1 MNASAAQALLRGMVD
16 IPSPS
21 GAEQALAA
29 YLMGELERLGF
40 QSAIDGVGNVVGIR
54 GNASGPQ
61 ILFLGHMDTVSSLVP
76 VQQIGSLLYGRGTVD
91 AKGPLATLICAAA
104 QADASDAQLVVIGA
118 VEEETPGSRGAHY
131 LLDRYNPA
139 LVIIGEPSSWS
150 SVVIGYK
157 GRTGLHYEVRRP
169 PSHMAGPEQKATEVA
184 IAFWNQLVQHF
195 AELGGDSSI
204 FHRATATLGAFR
216 GDITDAQLDISCRV
230 PPNFDFAA
238 FEAFLVTICDDAH
251 IQLDERTPAV
261 LTDRN
266 ASAVRAL
273 ISSIRRHGGRPT
285 CKVKTGTSDM
295 NIVKQRWHVPMIAY
309 GPGDSSLDHTDN
321 EHVDLAEYETAI
333 AVLRDALPLMI
344 SALRDKC

>member
-29 YLMGELERLGF
+29 YLMIELERLGF

-76 VQQIGSLLYGRGTVD
+76 VQQTGSLLYGRGTVD

-104 QADASDAQLVVIGA
+104 QVDASDAQLVVIGA

-184 IAFWNQLVQHF
+184 IAFWNRLVQHL
-195 AELGGDSSI
+195 AELGGASI
-204 FHRATATLGAFR
+204 FQRATATLGEFR
-216 GDITDAQLDISCRV
+216 GDITHAQLDISCRV

-238 FEAFLVTICDDAH
+238 FEAFLATICDDAQ
-251 IQLDERTPAV
+251 IQIDERTPAV

-266 ASAVRAL
+266 TSAVRAL
-273 ISSIRRHGGRPT
+273 TRSIRRHGGRPT

-295 NIVKQRWHVPMIAY
+295 NIVKQRWHVPMVAY
-309 GPGDSSLDHTDN
+309 GPGDSSLDHTDD
-321 EHVDLAEYETAI
+321 EHVNLAEYDTAI
-333 AVLRDALPLMI
+333 AVLRDALPSI
-344 SALRDKC
+344 IDELRDD